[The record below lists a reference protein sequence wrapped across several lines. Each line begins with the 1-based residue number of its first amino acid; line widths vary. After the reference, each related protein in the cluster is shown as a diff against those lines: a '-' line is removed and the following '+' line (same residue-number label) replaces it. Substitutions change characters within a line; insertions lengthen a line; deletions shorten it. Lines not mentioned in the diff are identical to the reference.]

1 MDERQTDALV
11 YIYRE
16 LLEGWD
22 TCRRVAAPIA

>member
-11 YIYRE
+11 DIYRE

-22 TCRRVAAPIA
+22 TCRRWLLR